1 MQMQRYW
8 VKKGVAGAIIGA
20 SNTSPPALP
29 LIETSPLSP
38 VNRFPLNFLS
48 SSGSFLFLVASGSA
62 FHLWSL
68 GYACRRG
75 LISRVKVYWFLTRLR
90 GGVVSYER
98 FCLPLRV
105 RCDEVKLLP
114 VGDPTDPSGGERGG
128 YGQLLTAVP
137 SASADN
143 SKLMAVQHSFALLAQ
158 C

>member
-1 MQMQRYW
+1 MQRYW

-38 VNRFPLNFLS
+38 VNRFPLNFLT

-75 LISRVKVYWFLTRLR
+75 LISRVKVYWFLTRPR
-90 GGVVSYER
+90 GGGVSYER
-98 FCLPLRV
+98 FCVCLLELG
-105 RCDEVKLLP
+105 CDEVKLLP
-114 VGDPTDPSGGERGG
+114 VGDPNDPLEGGWPI
-128 YGQLLTAVP
+128 AHS
-137 SASADN
+137 SA
-143 SKLMAVQHSFALLAQ
+143 LCM

>member
-1 MQMQRYW
+1 M
-8 VKKGVAGAIIGA
+8 
-20 SNTSPPALP
+20 
-29 LIETSPLSP
+29 
-38 VNRFPLNFLS
+38 
-48 SSGSFLFLVASGSA
+48 
-62 FHLWSL
+62 
-68 GYACRRG
+68 
-75 LISRVKVYWFLTRLR
+75 
-90 GGVVSYER
+90 SYER

-114 VGDPTDPSGGERGG
+114 VGDLTDPSGGGEV

>member
-1 MQMQRYW
+1 MNMKLKYANAKILGEERRCRSNNWREQHEPSC
-8 VKKGVAGAIIGA
+8 VA
-20 SNTSPPALP
+20 LDR
-29 LIETSPLSP
+29 TSPLSP
-38 VNRFPLNFLS
+38 VNRFPLNFLT

-114 VGDPTDPSGGERGG
+114 VGDLTDPSGVWPI
-128 YGQLLTAVP
+128 AHS
-137 SASADN
+137 SA
-143 SKLMAVQHSFALLAQ
+143 L
-158 C
+158 CEC